1 MNNYK
6 LWYTTPAVDW
16 NSALP
21 IGNGIQGAMIFG
33 GIESD
38 EIQLNHES
46 FWSGYPADNDNP
58 DCLAHLDEMRQLIF
72 DKKYNEAQ
80 KLCEKYLIAKNEY
93 KESYGSHQTAGSL
106 FIEGNYKNTDNYK
119 RELNIYDGVAKT
131 SFGNCERTYFSSYKY
146 DVTVVKINNSDF
158 TLNYV
163 RENADILT
171 DGDTITVTG
180 KLPLEYAVII
190 KTVKQNN
197 DTIIYITAATAYK
210 TDVPPMDACQAR
222 IKKALEAGYD
232 EIYSESVNYFNTLL
246 DRVKLD
252 LNSPS
257 ELNDIP
263 TDQRLLNPKDDFGL
277 VEMYFMFG
285 RYLLIGSSEGQL
297 PANLQGIWNKDYH
310 APWEADYHINI
321 NAQMNYW
328 HANMCDLGEFN
339 RTFFDYIEFLSVE
352 GKSSAKVNYG
362 CNGWV
367 AHTIT
372 NPWGFT
378 SLGNHPSWG
387 SFMCAGAWCC
397 RHIWDHYLYT
407 EDIEFLRRY
416 YGVIKSAA
424 DFFLD
429 FLVTDPNTGYLV
441 TVPSNSPENS
451 FIDPVTGKAAAICA
465 GPTMDNAILYELF
478 NVTIDCCELF
488 GDDASY
494 IEKIRLTRDKLPPI
508 KLGKHG
514 QIMEWLEDFD
524 ENEPGHRHVSPLY
537 GLHPAN
543 LITKSKTPDLFD
555 GARKTIERR
564 LSHGGGHTGWSRAWI
579 INFYARLQD
588 GNAAYANIEAL
599 LEKSTLPN
607 MFDNHPPFQIDGNF
621 GAAAGIGEMLVQSHE
636 DFIHLLPA
644 LPDAW
649 RNGEVKGL
657 IARGGYKID
666 IKWVDNKVVSYKIKS
681 KKTKSVKIFLN
692 NELIVTESEVIM

>member
-6 LWYTTPAVDW
+6 LWYTSPAADW

-33 GIESD
+33 GINSE

-58 DCLAHLDEMRQLIF
+58 ECLEHLAEMRRLIF
-72 DKKYNEAQ
+72 EKKYTEAQ
-80 KLCEKYLIAKNEY
+80 KLCEKYLVAKNEY

-106 FIEGNYKNTDNYK
+106 FIESDYENTGNYK
-119 RELNIYDGVAKT
+119 RELNIRDGIAGT
-131 SFGNCERTYFSSYKY
+131 SFGNCERIYFSSYKY
-146 DVTVVKINNSDF
+146 DVTVIKINNADF
-158 TLNYV
+158 TLRYV
-163 RENADILT
+163 RENADIIT
-171 DGDTITVTG
+171 DGDTITVKG
-180 KLPLEYAVII
+180 KLPLEYALII
-190 KTVKQNN
+190 KTVKQNGE
-197 DTIIYITAATAYK
+197 TIIYITAATAYN
-210 TDVPPMDACQAR
+210 TNENPMEACTNRITQAV
-222 IKKALEAGYD
+222 KAGYD
-232 EIYSESVNYFNTLL
+232 AIYADSVSYFNSLL
-246 DRVKLD
+246 DRVTLD
-252 LNSPS
+252 LNSS
-257 ELNDIP
+257 DALNDIP
-263 TDQRLLNPKDDFGL
+263 TDQRLRNPQGDFGL

-285 RYLLIGSSEGQL
+285 RYLLIGSSKGKL

-328 HANMCDLGEFN
+328 HADMCGLGEFN
-339 RTFFDYIEFLSVE
+339 KTFFDYIEFLSLE
-352 GKSSAKVNYG
+352 GRGSAKVNYG

-407 EDIEFLRRY
+407 EDIDFLRRY
-416 YGVIKSAA
+416 YDVIKNAA
-424 DFFLD
+424 EFFID

-451 FIDPVTGKAAAICA
+451 FIDPITGNSAAICA
-465 GPTMDNAILYELF
+465 GPTMDNSILYELF
-478 NVTIDCCELF
+478 TIAVNCAELF
-488 GDDASY
+488 GDNKY
-494 IEKIRLTRDKLPPI
+494 FVEKMRTVRDQLPPLKI
-508 KLGKHG
+508 GKHG

-537 GLHPAN
+537 ALHPAN
-543 LITKSKTPDLFD
+543 LITKSETPDLFD

-564 LSHGGGHTGWSRAWI
+564 LAHGGGHTGWSRAWI
-579 INFYARLQD
+579 INFFARLQD

-636 DFIHLLPA
+636 DFIHILPA
-644 LPDAW
+644 VPDAW
-649 RNGEVKGL
+649 RDGEVKGI
-657 IARGGYKID
+657 IARGGYTVD
-666 IKWVDNKVVSYKIKS
+666 IKWRDNKVVNCQIKS
-681 KKTKSVKIFLN
+681 KNSKSVKVFIN
-692 NELIVTESEVIM
+692 NELIVAESDFIM